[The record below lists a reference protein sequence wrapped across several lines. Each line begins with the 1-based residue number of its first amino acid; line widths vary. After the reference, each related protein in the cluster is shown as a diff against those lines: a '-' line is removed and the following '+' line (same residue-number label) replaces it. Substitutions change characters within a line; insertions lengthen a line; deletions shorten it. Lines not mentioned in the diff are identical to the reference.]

1 MSYDSQRYNTQG
13 RYTTCRRVAWDCIK
27 RRARVAEIN
36 WFVGQYW
43 LSLSF
48 NFCGQSV
55 SIVIPSPFA
64 RTKMLSWL
72 LQAREKVEKKYS
84 FKGRWKML
92 TLFDNWYPLLSIRRD
107 YSPLNPGQVVLWMK
121 LLFFPYFLTFQ
132 IL

>member
-72 LQAREKVEKKYS
+72 LQAREKVEKKK
-84 FKGRWKML
+84 FLQREMENADTFWQL
-92 TLFDNWYPLLSIRRD
+92 IILFSRLGGIIPLLI
-107 YSPLNPGQVVLWMK
+107 QVK
-121 LLFFPYFLTFQ
+121 LFCGWNFSFFHTF
-132 IL
+132 

>member
-72 LQAREKVEKKYS
+72 LQVKNIPS
-84 FKGRWKML
+84 KGDGKCWHFL
-92 TLFDNWYPLLSIRRD
+92 TVDNPLLSIRRD
-107 YSPLNPGQVVLWMK
+107 YTPLNPGQVVLWMK